1 MLRRVLIL
9 FGNELNTENLLKTG
23 RVLKEKYDCEI
34 RGLYVRDLRKHEI
47 IPPSVEGLV
56 VDPSSRYIVEEWEKF
71 EDEQIS
77 VLRKKFGEYFSE
89 GNLIIK
95 DGVTPD
101 TALEELKAYDIL
113 MLGKGDKVSP
123 DMKFILKNH
132 YKPIMIISQEAVK
145 FENAMV
151 ANDKSFK
158 INKSFFRFIG
168 IFEDIKSFDSYSV
181 GLEEDNDNSFEEYLK
196 GSDKVIRIKECDGDE
211 LEILL
216 KESENHDVF
225 IMGDL
230 THSYILEKITGHIGV
245 KLIEGLKVPIFI
257 A

>member
-23 RVLKEKYDCEI
+23 TVLKEKYGCEI
-34 RGLYVRDLRKHEI
+34 RGLYVKDLRKHEI

-77 VLRKKFGEYFSE
+77 VIRKKFGEYFNE
-89 GNLIIK
+89 ANLIIK

-101 TALEELKAYDIL
+101 TALEELKAFDLLI
-113 MLGKGDKVSP
+113 LGKGDRISP
-123 DMKFILKNH
+123 DLKFILKNH
-132 YKPIMIISQEAVK
+132 YKPIILVSNEALK

-158 INKSFFRFIG
+158 INKSFFRFLG
-168 IFEDIKSFDSYSV
+168 IFDDIKNFDSYSV
-181 GLEEDNDNSFEEYLK
+181 GLDEDIDNSFEEYLK
-196 GSDKVIRIKECDGDE
+196 GSDKVIRVKECEGDE

-216 KESENHDVF
+216 KESENHDIF

-230 THSYILEKITGHIGV
+230 THSYLLEKITGHIGV